1 MCGKLIIISG
11 FSGSGKGTI
20 VKEIF
25 NRSNDF
31 CLSISATTRSK
42 RNGEKEG
49 ISYFFVTKEKFEE
62 MIHNKEFLEYAKYI
76 DNFYGTPKEYVI
88 NKLKEGKN
96 VILEIEIQGALQ
108 VKTMYEDSILIFI
121 IPPNAKVL
129 YERLKKRGTETDLM
143 IEKRLEKALIESTD
157 IKKYDYILVNDNLE
171 NTMNNFF
178 KIVDGT
184 FENDKNYN
192 LVIENILND
201 IKEKKYV

>member
-1 MCGKLIIISG
+1 
-11 FSGSGKGTI
+11 
-20 VKEIF
+20 
-25 NRSNDF
+25 
-31 CLSISATTRSK
+31 
-42 RNGEKEG
+42 
-49 ISYFFVTKEKFEE
+49 
-62 MIHNKEFLEYAKYI
+62 
-76 DNFYGTPKEYVI
+76 
-88 NKLKEGKN
+88 
-96 VILEIEIQGALQ
+96 
-108 VKTMYEDSILIFI
+108 MYEDSILIFI